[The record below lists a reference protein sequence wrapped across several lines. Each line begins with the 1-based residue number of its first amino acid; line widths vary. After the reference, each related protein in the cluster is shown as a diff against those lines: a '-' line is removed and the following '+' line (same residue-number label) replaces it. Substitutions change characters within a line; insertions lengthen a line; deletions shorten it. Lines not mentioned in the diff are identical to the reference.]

1 MTISHG
7 CYAGDDIPFGR
18 SSSSHRVLD
27 TESGH
32 SALHVETQTVVLQEI
47 PLKCGTKVE
56 FTSSLAA
63 SREQFFIEDGWR
75 VGKQLECMMEGL
87 GVNFLSL
94 PAPVSANS
102 GQKDEVHIR
111 LFIPLRGRKKR
122 LGDILLRFQRK
133 ITILIRT
140 DFKK

>member
-32 SALHVETQTVVLQEI
+32 SALHVKTQTVVLQEI

-63 SREQFFIEDGWR
+63 SREPQFSIE
-75 VGKQLECMMEGL
+75 VSSIL
-87 GVNFLSL
+87 GSETLLFLVLYVCTS
-94 PAPVSANS
+94 
-102 GQKDEVHIR
+102 
-111 LFIPLRGRKKR
+111 F
-122 LGDILLRFQRK
+122 
-133 ITILIRT
+133 
-140 DFKK
+140 